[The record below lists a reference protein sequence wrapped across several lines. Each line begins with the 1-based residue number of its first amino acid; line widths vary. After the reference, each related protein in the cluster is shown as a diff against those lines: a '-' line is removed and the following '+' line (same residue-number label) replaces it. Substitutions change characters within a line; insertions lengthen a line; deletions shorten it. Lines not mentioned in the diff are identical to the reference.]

1 MKPAVP
7 VSKTVSYCAP
17 LRFHPNTR
25 NTGARWGP
33 RRCAQA
39 CGARKGYLLSL
50 PSIYEPVCAQEP
62 RPHWLDMLGY
72 YLSPLSG
79 LVLRQSKGL
88 TRTFNYTP
96 TYITNPETGETQGQ
110 DPGTDA
116 LNVHSG
122 KVRREQDLRQ
132 PGDK

>member
-1 MKPAVP
+1 MKPAMP

-88 TRTFNYTP
+88 TLTFNCTP
-96 TYITNPETGETQGQ
+96 SEQELLAQ
-110 DPGTDA
+110 
-116 LNVHSG
+116 
-122 KVRREQDLRQ
+122 RRSQCIVEVPYLYW
-132 PGDK
+132 